1 MPSLNDEAENQMV
14 LSEIRSLYRDA
25 DDLFRTV
32 IKRIYE
38 AWDATLERWT
48 VKKVEYIFDD
58 PPVPSDDI
66 EVSLEHRHGWLVPP
80 EWEFDTE
87 VWEYKRKPVR
97 EVTYD
102 HDSEVGILR

>member
-1 MPSLNDEAENQMV
+1 MV
-14 LSEIRSLYRDA
+14 VSEIRSLYRDEN
-25 DDLFRTV
+25 DLLRTV

-38 AWDATLERWT
+38 ERDATLVRWT

-80 EWEFDTE
+80 EWEFKSE
-87 VWEYKRKPVR
+87 VWEYQRKPVEAVR
-97 EVTYD
+97 LSLTERKTT
-102 HDSEVGILR
+102 